1 MKQLFWLMMPA
12 ILLFSCKVQQQT
24 EKPVGLSAWVNP
36 FVGTDGP
43 GNTYPGAVYPFGMV
57 QLSPDNGLSGW
68 DRIAGYFWPDST
80 IAGFSHLHLSG
91 TGAGDLYDILVMPLN
106 SRFRENLTPGA
117 GERPYSKFRHSTET
131 AFPGYYKVLLESSG
145 IVAELTT
152 TQRVGFHRYTFPKDD
167 SSQVL
172 LDLGYAL
179 NWDAPTDTHIKVE
192 NATTI
197 SGYRFS
203 SGWAPDQRVYFVMEL
218 SRPVDEIQL
227 YQGND
232 LVNSQDVRNK
242 RTRLKLNFKTREGE
256 QLLIKVALSSA
267 SVEGARKNMTAE
279 LPGWDFSGVVAQT
292 SGAWDQLLS
301 LVQIEGTDYQ
311 KEVFYTNLYHCFL
324 TPSLHS
330 DVDGGY
336 KGADGQNHQAIG
348 YNRYDTFSLW
358 DTYRAAH
365 PLYTI
370 LCPDRVSDMVASFLA
385 HYNETGLLPV
395 WSMVGNETNM
405 MIGYHA
411 VPVIVDAYFK
421 GIPMDAEQA
430 FEACVASAN
439 DTGRHIGL
447 YRRMG
452 YVPALEGEEWSLSKT
467 LEYAYDDWCIA
478 QLAKALGKDDHY
490 KEFSRRAGFWKNH
503 FDPQTGFLRPK
514 DVKGKFLPGFNA
526 KHYGKEYCE
535 SNAWHYFWSV
545 QHDFDGLADLLGR
558 ERFAAR
564 LDSMFTFSPQEGDEL
579 PIFSTGMIGQ
589 YAHGN
594 EPSHHVAYLFNFVGQ
609 PWKTQEMV
617 RRIINTQYNNTPAGF
632 CGNEDCGQMSAW
644 LVLSAMGMYPVNAA
658 DGVYHLTSPWVSKAD
673 VQLPNGKKFSIVA
686 ENQSDENHYI
696 QRVMLNGKALESLH
710 LTHRQLMEGGELRF
724 VLGPKPLVN

>member
-1 MKQLFWLMMPA
+1 
-12 ILLFSCKVQQQT
+12 
-24 EKPVGLSAWVNP
+24 
-36 FVGTDGP
+36 
-43 GNTYPGAVYPFGMV
+43 
-57 QLSPDNGLSGW
+57 
-68 DRIAGYFWPDST
+68 
-80 IAGFSHLHLSG
+80 
-91 TGAGDLYDILVMPLN
+91 
-106 SRFRENLTPGA
+106 
-117 GERPYSKFRHSTET
+117 
-131 AFPGYYKVLLESSG
+131 
-145 IVAELTT
+145 
-152 TQRVGFHRYTFPKDD
+152 
-167 SSQVL
+167 
-172 LDLGYAL
+172 
-179 NWDAPTDTHIKVE
+179 
-192 NATTI
+192 
-197 SGYRFS
+197 
-203 SGWAPDQRVYFVMEL
+203 MEL

-545 QHDFDGLADLLGR
+545 QHDF
-558 ERFAAR
+558 
-564 LDSMFTFSPQEGDEL
+564 
-579 PIFSTGMIGQ
+579 
-589 YAHGN
+589 
-594 EPSHHVAYLFNFVGQ
+594 
-609 PWKTQEMV
+609 
-617 RRIINTQYNNTPAGF
+617 
-632 CGNEDCGQMSAW
+632 
-644 LVLSAMGMYPVNAA
+644 
-658 DGVYHLTSPWVSKAD
+658 
-673 VQLPNGKKFSIVA
+673 
-686 ENQSDENHYI
+686 
-696 QRVMLNGKALESLH
+696 
-710 LTHRQLMEGGELRF
+710 
-724 VLGPKPLVN
+724 